1 MESLRGSRFLD
12 GASCNDTDVRVAF
25 TTVRLPCPIVPNQR
39 ETTFKLR

>member
-12 GASCNDTDVRVAF
+12 GASCNDVRIAF

-39 ETTFKLR
+39 ETTFKLK